1 MADAVSAVLTKYINP
16 VKGWQPRYVEL
27 NTGSG
32 LFTTCHCD
40 ALGIPERATTTIIDI
55 RGATAQLETT
65 EPTFTVAC
73 VDGTKVTLRCANGQ
87 ERTFWVDM
95 LGNVGV
101 RQGAAPSGGGGGQM
115 GGGGSFGGLLGRGR
129 KAAAAAAAAA
139 SQVGGSELMG
149 EAYKMAGA
157 GVAGVAA
164 VAKAATY
171 STHDIGGMQIQ
182 IGAQLAEGGYSF
194 VHFAEEVGTG
204 RQFAVKRVVM
214 MGGEANKNAKWE
226 VDVLRKLQGHKNIM
240 KMFSHGTMR
249 LKRDGCTEM
258 VMVCELC
265 DGGHLYDHY
274 VKMGGNVPE
283 ERLIDLFHQCC
294 EGVSH
299 LHSQHPPLA
308 HRDVKIENFLLQGD
322 TVKLCDFGSCTAGGK
337 VYESRKDILDEEEI
351 IQKYSTMMYRAPEMV
366 DLYSGQLVSELVDIW
381 ALGCTLFTMAYGKHP
396 FGDAGTLHI
405 LSGKYT
411 IPDSLKYSE
420 RIPAIVGHMLVK
432 KVVERPTVFQS
443 MEFIRTGKGAGGGG
457 GGGTRP
463 AAAAAP
469 RGAAAGAAPQQRRAP
484 AKVVTIDDDFDPRTA
499 AAAPGAAP
507 AGGGGGGGLFGMLDW
522 QDDSASPAPAPASAA
537 SSGAFDAGALSGE
550 EDGEDGAFEAD
561 FDASFAEPAPA
572 PAPKAAASRPAAG
585 GALFGML
592 EWQDDK
598 PKAGAMP
605 SGGSGGAPLQLSGG
619 GEFKPS
625 FDDSAFDPPAAPA
638 PVGAAGHARAAAD
651 REQQQRDYGS
661 YGGVSLEASLGD
673 GFDAVSAGSPSPR
686 DDPSPAGPGG
696 DDFFGEDDPFA
707 AAPVPAPAPMTLA
720 PTLSAQDDFFGSDP
734 FADAGAPPAQSPPAM
749 STRGGSSPVDDF
761 FGVSAPAAPAGSA
774 LAGMMPGAAQSPPP
788 DASTPMATMMPMATM
803 VPTSSASS
811 MVGTPKI
818 GMPPGPPKKTGSAFD
833 SLSWS

>member
-1 MADAVSAVLTKYINP
+1 
-16 VKGWQPRYVEL
+16 
-27 NTGSG
+27 
-32 LFTTCHCD
+32 
-40 ALGIPERATTTIIDI
+40 
-55 RGATAQLETT
+55 
-65 EPTFTVAC
+65 
-73 VDGTKVTLRCANGQ
+73 
-87 ERTFWVDM
+87 
-95 LGNVGV
+95 
-101 RQGAAPSGGGGGQM
+101 
-115 GGGGSFGGLLGRGR
+115 
-129 KAAAAAAAAA
+129 
-139 SQVGGSELMG
+139 MG
-149 EAYKMAGA
+149 EAYKISQKAAAGA
-157 GVAGVAA
+157 AA

-240 KMFSHGTMR
+240 KMFAHGTMR

-274 VKMGGNVPE
+274 VKMGGNIPE

-299 LHSQHPPLA
+299 LHSQQPPLA

-411 IPDSLKYSE
+411 IPDSRKYSE
-420 RIPAIVGHMLVK
+420 RVPAIVGHMLVK
-432 KVVERPTVFQS
+432 KVAERPSVFQS
-443 MEFIRTGKGAGGGG
+443 MEYIRTGKGGGGAA
-457 GGGTRP
+457 RP
-463 AAAAAP
+463 AAAVAAP
-469 RGAAAGAAPQQRRAP
+469 RGAVAAPQQRRAP
-484 AKVVTIDDDFDPRTA
+484 AKVATIDDDFDPRTA
-499 AAAPGAAP
+499 GASSNGSGRAAATSPAP
-507 AGGGGGGGLFGMLDW
+507 AAGGGLFGMLDW
-522 QDDSASPAPAPASAA
+522 QDDAGSAPAPAPAA
-537 SSGAFDAGALSGE
+537 SSGGAFDPGALSGE
-550 EDGEDGAFEAD
+550 EDDGFQAD
-561 FDASFAEPAPA
+561 FDDASFAESPQV
-572 PAPKAAASRPAAG
+572 PAPKPAAAKPAAG

-592 EWQDDK
+592 DWEDDK
-598 PKAGAMP
+598 PAAVAAP
-605 SGGSGGAPLQLSGG
+605 SGGGGGGAPLQLSGG
-619 GEFKPS
+619 GGGGGDGDFNPS
-625 FDDSAFDPPAAPA
+625 FDDAFDPPAA
-638 PVGAAGHARAAAD
+638 AAASAASKGRGD
-651 REQQQRDYGS
+651 QQHDYGS

-673 GFDAVSAGSPSPR
+673 GFDAVSVGSPSPR
-686 DDPSPAGPGG
+686 DQPSPAAPAGIGG
-696 DDFFGEDDPFA
+696 DDFFGEDAFGGGSDPFA
-707 AAPVPAPAPMTLA
+707 AAPAPAPAPVPVTLA

-734 FADAGAPPAQSPPAM
+734 FVAAGPPAQSPPAM
-749 STRGGSSPVDDF
+749 TTTSSSSPVDDF
-761 FGVSAPAAPAGSA
+761 FGMTSSAPAPAGNTLGA
-774 LAGMMPGAAQSPPP
+774 MMSMSGAQAPPGAAN
-788 DASTPMATMMPMATM
+788 TPMAPMVPMAAM
-803 VPTSSASS
+803 VPTTSASS
-811 MVGTPKI
+811 AVGAPNI
-818 GMPPGPPKKTGSAFD
+818 GMGGPPKKAGGSAFA